1 GDGGR
6 GGKGGGGAEGG
17 GRLGRGAQGRGRPHP
32 PGGQRDRDVRADA
45 LQALGGREPAGGF
58 GEELRACAPPAQ
70 AQCLKCLVSVN
81 TMAMPWSS
89 AALITSSS
97 RTEPPGWI
105 TAVAPASTPARRP
118 SAKAENASDATTEP
132 LGRGCNPAALAASS
146 ALRAAMRAES
156 IRLIWPAP
164 MPTVA
169 RSLA

>member
-6 GGKGGGGAEGG
+6 GGQGRRRAQGGGS
-17 GRLGRGAQGRGRPHP
+17 LGRAAQGRGRPHP

-45 LQALGGREPAGGF
+45 LQALGGREPVGGF

-105 TAVAPASTPARRP
+105 TAVAPASTAAGRP
-118 SAKAENASDATTEP
+118 SAKGKKASDATTEP
-132 LGRGCNPAALAASS
+132 LVRGCNPDAFEASS
-146 ALRAAMRAES
+146 ALPAAMRAC
-156 IRLIWPAP
+156 
-164 MPTVA
+164 
-169 RSLA
+169 